1 MAGPSLQG
9 IVNREL
15 LEWARVASRFDVE
28 TAAQKI
34 GVAPEKLASWESG
47 DAVPTITQLRKT
59 ADTYRRAVTFF
70 FMDRKPAAARR
81 LPDFRRLELSL
92 ADIESPEL
100 ANTIREARAKR
111 ADALNILV
119 ESEEAPP
126 EFRISLDRQLRPEA
140 AATSLREQLGITFAQ
155 QSSWSDQYEALR
167 AWKAAAESRGVLV
180 LQSTR
185 ISTDEMRGCAIAE
198 FPLPV
203 VILNGSDKPLG
214 RIFTLVHE
222 LVHLAHRE
230 SALCDMRDFVSR
242 NEDQEKT
249 EVYCNHVAG
258 AVLVP
263 TDLLLSIQEVQR
275 SNAQSEWT
283 DDQLARF
290 RRRFWASRETV
301 LRRLLILGRTSAS
314 FYRHMRT
321 QFLQEYAAQNAADP
335 DIIVP
340 VHRRVLMR
348 NGDFFTSLALNAYD
362 AGVLTGSALARVLGT
377 KLEHVPRII
386 SELRSRAVA

>member
-9 IVNREL
+9 IVNHEL
-15 LEWARVASRFDVE
+15 LEWARVASRFDME

-34 GVAPEKLASWESG
+34 GVSPERLASWESG
-47 DAVPTITQLRKT
+47 QAVPTITQLRKA

-70 FMDRKPAAARR
+70 FMERKPPAARR

-92 ADIESPEL
+92 AGIESPEL

-111 ADALNILV
+111 TDALNILI

-126 EFRISLDRQLRPEA
+126 DFKIHLDRRLRPEA
-140 AATSLREQLGITFAQ
+140 AATALREQLGITFAQ
-155 QSSWSDQYEALR
+155 QSAWSDQYEALR
-167 AWKAAAESRGVLV
+167 AWKAAAESCGVLV

-214 RIFTLVHE
+214 RIFTLLHE

-230 SALCDMRDFVSR
+230 SALCDMRDFVAR
-242 NEDQEKT
+242 NADREKI
-249 EVYCNHVAG
+249 EAYCNHVAG

-263 TDLLLSIQEVQR
+263 TEPLLSVQEVQR
-275 SNAQSEWT
+275 ANSQSEWT
-283 DDQLARF
+283 EDQLGRF

-301 LRRLLILGRTSAS
+301 LRRLLILGRTSAT
-314 FYRHMRT
+314 FYRHMRV
-321 QFLQEYAAQNAADP
+321 QFLKEYAAQNVANP
-335 DIIVP
+335 DVVVP